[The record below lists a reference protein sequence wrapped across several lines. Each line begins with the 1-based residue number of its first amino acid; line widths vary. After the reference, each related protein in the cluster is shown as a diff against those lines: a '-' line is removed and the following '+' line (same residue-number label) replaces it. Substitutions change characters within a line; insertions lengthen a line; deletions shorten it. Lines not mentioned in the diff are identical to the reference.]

1 MTNPRKPDSDQERR
15 LQRRVLEALDTF
27 YPAFAPGSAVDG
39 LLAEMSMQEL
49 AATVQH
55 LQELGLVTGK
65 VHIANDG
72 SGRATVFGA
81 KIEARG
87 RDYLKADGGLAAE
100 LDTVVVRL
108 HADTIRALLDAYIEQ
123 SDLDASAKR
132 KLSEAVRSLPAKG
145 LEEAVVALAREGLA
159 RWPAALQWL
168 QTLTG
173 Q

>member
-1 MTNPRKPDSDQERR
+1 MNDEHQERQ
-15 LQRRVLEALDTF
+15 LQRRVLEALNGF
-27 YPAFAPGSAVDG
+27 YPTYAPASALDD

-49 AATVQH
+49 AGIVQH
-55 LQELGLVTGK
+55 LQELDLLTAK

-72 SGRATVFGA
+72 SGRAMVFGA

-108 HADTIRALLDAYIEQ
+108 HAETIRALLDAYIEQ

-145 LEEAVVALAREGLA
+145 LEEAVIGLAREGLN
-159 RWPAALQWL
+159 RWPDALRWL

-173 Q
+173 P

>member
-1 MTNPRKPDSDQERR
+1 MDETSHDRQM
-15 LQRRVLEALDTF
+15 QRCVLEALNGF
-27 YPAFAPGSAVDG
+27 YPAYAPASAFDG
-39 LLAEMSMQEL
+39 LLAEMSMQDL
-49 AATVQH
+49 AGIVQH
-55 LQELGLVTGK
+55 LQELGLVTAK

-72 SGRATVFGA
+72 SGRAMVFGA

-123 SDLDASAKR
+123 TDLDASAKR
-132 KLSEAVRSLPAKG
+132 KLSEAVRNLPAKG

-159 RWPAALQWL
+159 RWPDALPWL
-168 QTLTG
+168 QTLIAP
-173 Q
+173 